1 MSSTSLFMKAKDF
14 IANHYGK
21 NVGKMLIHT
30 GVISWILSSAA
41 QVAAIAIND
50 KIPKE
55 QKLFLIPQEC
65 ADAAV
70 NIASFYLITQSFKSL
85 GSYLVKSGKWVPGS
99 VRKFL
104 TNSKFANI
112 GKLGTNIATQANLPA
127 KELKDFTKFSTGMD
141 FIITTLG
148 SILSCNIVTPIIRN
162 QIAADRQKK
171 GLERMNK
178 PATDTPIPAKQPVS
192 YLPKPSMVDFQ
203 ARSIRNPY
211 QNSGQL
217 KI

>member
-1 MSSTSLFMKAKDF
+1 MSRTSLFMKAKDF

-85 GSYLVKSGKWVPGS
+85 GSYLVKSGKWVPGT

-104 TNSKFANI
+104 EKTNFKNI
-112 GKLGTNIATQANLPA
+112 GKIGTDIATQANLPA
-127 KELKDFTKFSTGMD
+127 KELNDFTKFSTGMD
-141 FIITTLG
+141 FMITTLG
-148 SILSCNIVTPIIRN
+148 SIISCNIVTPLIRN
-162 QIAADRQKK
+162 EIAANRQKK

-178 PATDTPIPAKQPVS
+178 PAQDSPVQTYKPVN
-192 YLPKPSMVDFQ
+192 YLPKPTMIDFQ
-203 ARSIRNPY
+203 ARSSRNIY
-211 QNSGQL
+211 SNSGQL

>member
-1 MSSTSLFMKAKDF
+1 MSSTSLFMKAKDT
-14 IANHYGK
+14 IAKHYGK

-70 NIASFYLITQSFKSL
+70 NIASFYLITQSFKSI
-85 GSYLVKSGKWVPGS
+85 GGHLVKTGKWVPGS

-104 TNSKFANI
+104 KNTNFQKI
-112 GKLGTNIATQANLPA
+112 GKIGTDIAKDANLPA

-141 FIITTLG
+141 FIVTTLG
-148 SILSCNIVTPIIRN
+148 SILSCNIVTPLIRN

-178 PATDTPIPAKQPVS
+178 PSQESPAQLKRPQT
-192 YLPKPSMVDFQ
+192 YLPKPNIIDFQ
-203 ARSIRNPY
+203 AKCARNPY
-211 QNSGQL
+211 QNSGSL